1 MKHCLRF
8 LRLVKSA
15 GAVLLPGLVFAYGG
29 SQADG
34 LDIEGVDVNGD
45 GRGDNQFGGLV
56 AALSNELDIPLQE
69 EGINA
74 VNLGEIIVLHRHSLV
89 NSFLVEAPSTQPC
102 SKEMVC
108 GCHLDGQTDFEIAD
122 SSPPSAALEGGIV
135 RGSFLGGPERFTI
148 EFPLFENR
156 PPITLDRDRLL

>member
-69 EGINA
+69 EGTNA
-74 VNLGEIIVLHRHSLV
+74 VNLGEI
-89 NSFLVEAPSTQPC
+89 A
-102 SKEMVC
+102 
-108 GCHLDGQTDFEIAD
+108 G
-122 SSPPSAALEGGIV
+122 SSPPGAALEGGIV